1 MIESDQPD
9 SRHTLPGLVPGIHAV
24 IRRARVRMCAH
35 IPVSSW
41 SRCSKEDLT
50 TTARRTRRSHE
61 DETSLLCEP
70 LRGLRAF
77 VVKSFL
83 APLIATLTLVV
94 PHAQAAPLKISTW
107 NLNWLTARSHA
118 EAHLPTDVHVRK
130 AEDFAKLASYATKL
144 AADIVAFQEV
154 DGPAAAAL
162 VFDPARYTLITTR
175 QSVVQRVGLAIRHD
189 IAVVHQEDYT
199 PLDVEPEAAF
209 PLRHGLDATLML
221 PGGHLLR
228 VLVIHLKTGC
238 QTEGLDHPTR
248 PQCVLLSRQIPPLAA
263 WIAGRQAEHAAFLVM
278 GDFNRVLDQPE
289 PFGTALSAAAPLLR
303 VTQGWANPCWEG
315 AAFIDHIFAGGAA
328 RAWVQPGSL
337 RVQVFRDSEALKSKL
352 SDHCPVSV
360 TINTK

>member
-1 MIESDQPD
+1 
-9 SRHTLPGLVPGIHAV
+9 
-24 IRRARVRMCAH
+24 
-35 IPVSSW
+35 
-41 SRCSKEDLT
+41 
-50 TTARRTRRSHE
+50 
-61 DETSLLCEP
+61 
-70 LRGLRAF
+70 

-189 IAVVHQEDYT
+189 IAVVRQEDYT

-209 PLRHGLDATLML
+209 PLRHGLDATLIL

-238 QTEGLDHPTR
+238 QTEGLDHLTR